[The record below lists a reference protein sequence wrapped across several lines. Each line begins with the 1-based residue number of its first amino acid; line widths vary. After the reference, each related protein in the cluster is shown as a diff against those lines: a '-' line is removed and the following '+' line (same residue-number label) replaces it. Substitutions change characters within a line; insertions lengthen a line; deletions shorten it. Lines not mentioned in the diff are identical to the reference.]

1 MAFVNNSFKSLIIAA
16 FRFKETS
23 IYDLCATRYLYSFK
37 LIVAVMKN
45 CVSNKTS
52 DILSLN
58 RLSLVSKFV
67 VINLYKS

>member
-1 MAFVNNSFKSLIIAA
+1 MAFVNNSLITDNRS

-23 IYDLCATRYLYSFK
+23 VYDLCATRYLYSFK

-67 VINLYKS
+67 VMNLYKS

>member
-1 MAFVNNSFKSLIIAA
+1 MIHAQPVTYIA
-16 FRFKETS
+16 
-23 IYDLCATRYLYSFK
+23 
-37 LIVAVMKN
+37 AVMKN

-58 RLSLVSKFV
+58 RLSLVSKAV

>member
-1 MAFVNNSFKSLIIAA
+1 MIYAQPVTYIA
-16 FRFKETS
+16 
-23 IYDLCATRYLYSFK
+23 
-37 LIVAVMKN
+37 AVMKN

-67 VINLYKS
+67 VMNLYKS